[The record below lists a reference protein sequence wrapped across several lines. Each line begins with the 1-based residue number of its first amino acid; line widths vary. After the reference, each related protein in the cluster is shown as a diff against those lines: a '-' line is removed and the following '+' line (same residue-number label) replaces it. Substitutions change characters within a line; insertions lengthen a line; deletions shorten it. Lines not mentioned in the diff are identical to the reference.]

1 MGVKMRLIISNT
13 SKYVKGFIMG
23 ALFII
28 ALNSYNNIIQVSFA
42 PVMEPLGEFMD
53 KHNK

>member
-1 MGVKMRLIISNT
+1 MRLIISNT
-13 SKYVKGFIMG
+13 SKYIKGFIIG

-28 ALNSYNNIIQVSFA
+28 ALNSYNTIIQVSLA

-53 KHNK
+53 QRNK